1 MIYKITYQ
9 ESKLRNPKREETKS
23 LYLEANTEI
32 EARSIVETK
41 TPFNIEFVQPLDGSH
56 LEYEQKSPNFKLTE
70 FAKWNHQ

>member
-23 LYLEANTEI
+23 LYLEATTEI

-56 LEYEQKSPNFKLTE
+56 LEYEQKNPNFKLTE
-70 FAKWNHQ
+70 FDK